1 MRRLGLFVLFI
12 VILGGPIFAAD
23 DVSVSDV
30 RLMVGRSMVLDLGT
44 PIARVSLTSADIADA
59 MVTAPNELLING
71 KMPGTISMFVWDRA
85 GGIRRFEVVVQR
97 DLARL
102 NEQVK
107 ALFPGEAIAA
117 ASNGKS
123 IVLSGNV
130 TNKAVAEKAID
141 VAAGYVEKKEEVVN
155 LLQIR
160 ESTASN
166 QVLLRVR
173 FAEVSRTAMM
183 EIGTQLFTGPGGY
196 HNFLG
201 RTTTQQQPA
210 PTFDAQGSN
219 TNTLTFSDFMNVFL
233 FDMKHQLGV
242 DIKALQTKGL
252 FQTLAEPNLVAE
264 SGKEASFLAGG
275 EFPVPV
281 AQPSGGS
288 VAITVVFKEFGIR
301 LNFTPIVNGDRIH
314 LKVRPEV
321 STLDFANGVTLQG
334 FRIPA
339 LSTRRAETELE
350 LMNGQTF
357 AMAGLLD
364 NTVTNTMQKIPG
376 IGDIPILGQL
386 FKSHVSQKEKTELV
400 VMITPEILPRNS
412 PGLTTEVPRTPEQY
426 LPALPD
432 KKTHEAPP
440 PAFEGTK
447 RMGDAAPVTPVARPV
462 ATQTPLPST
471 DPAAAAAA
479 MSALNP
485 TARPVT
491 NASAASTAVV
501 PSKPIVPVQPQAAAP
516 AAMQIEAVQAKPVE
530 TAAPARPLTKKEQ
543 EMFARARKEEAERDA
558 AAQRLKAE
566 QDKRDAKV
574 AAQKAE
580 EDRKKAKVDA
590 EHQAKLAKE
599 QAERDREQA
608 KKQAEI
614 DKKQQKVVDEAA
626 AKLKAAQDAYQAE
639 LAKKTPK
646 DR

>member
-1 MRRLGLFVLFI
+1 MRRLGLFLLFI

-23 DVSVSDV
+23 DTAVVGDV
-30 RLMVGRSMVLDLGT
+30 RLMVGRSMILDMGS

-59 MVTAPNELLING
+59 MVTSPNELLING
-71 KMPGTISMFVWDRA
+71 KTPGTISMFVWDRA
-85 GGIRRFEVVVQR
+85 GGIRRFEVNVQR

-107 ALFPGEAIAA
+107 SLFPGEAIAA

-130 TNKAVAEKAID
+130 TSKEIGDRAVD
-141 VAAGYVEKKEEVVN
+141 VAAGYVENKNEVVN
-155 LLQIR
+155 LLQLR
-160 ESTASN
+160 ESNASN

-173 FAEVSRTAMM
+173 FAEVSRSALL
-183 EIGTQLFTGPGGY
+183 ELGTQLFTGVNGY
-196 HNFLG
+196 KSVIG

-210 PTFDAQGSN
+210 PVFDDK
-219 TNTLTFSDFMNVFL
+219 LTFSDFMNVFL
-233 FDMKHQLGV
+233 FDAKRSLGV

-275 EFPVPV
+275 EFPVPI
-281 AQPSGGS
+281 AQPNGGGA
-288 VAITVVFKEFGIR
+288 AITIVFKEFGVR

-321 STLDFANGVTLQG
+321 STLDFANGITLQG

-364 NTVTNTMQKIPG
+364 NRVTNTMQKIPG
-376 IGDIPILGQL
+376 IGDIPILGEL
-386 FKSHVSQKEKTELV
+386 FKSRVAQKEKTELV

-412 PGLTTEVPRTPEQY
+412 PGLTSDLPRTPEQY

-432 KKTHEAPP
+432 KKTHPLPP
-440 PAFEGTK
+440 PAFEGT
-447 RMGDAAPVTPVARPV
+447 RRSGDVSPVMPVARPV
-462 ATQTPLPST
+462 ATPAAPLPST

-479 MSALNP
+479 VSALNP

-491 NASAASTAVV
+491 NATSGANTPIAA
-501 PSKPIVPVQPQAAAP
+501 KPIVPVQAQPAAP
-516 AAMQIEAVQAKPVE
+516 AAKPAE
-530 TAAPARPLTKKEQ
+530 TTSAAPHPLSKKEQ
-543 EMFARARKEEAERDA
+543 EMFARARKQEE
-558 AAQRLKAE
+558 AAQRLMAE
-566 QDKRDAKV
+566 QDKHAAKL
-574 AAQKAE
+574 AGQKAE
-580 EDRKKAKVDA
+580 EDAKKAKI
-590 EHQAKLAKE
+590 EQERQAKLAKE

-614 DKKQQKVVDEAA
+614 DKKQQKVIAEAA

-639 LAKKTPK
+639 LSKKSNAKDK
-646 DR
+646 